1 MKILI
6 IDDHE
11 AVLNG
16 LARLV
21 ESEAPRW
28 QLAGLARTGREAL
41 SLAQALRPDVVVLD
55 LCLAGESGLDLLPEL
70 ARNCG
75 GGIVILTSLADA
87 QMRARALRLGA
98 HGYVSKLAPAAE
110 LVAAIDAAYCARSV
124 SDEHDKCHVSAVT
137 RIHPDRANP
146 PIPPQIE
153 ARQSAAIDEVR
164 TRTNGVS

>member
-6 IDDHE
+6 VDDHE

-16 LARLV
+16 VACLV

-28 QLAGLARTGREAL
+28 QLAGLARSGTEAL
-41 SLAQALRPDVVVLD
+41 RLAQALRPDVVVLD

-70 ARNCG
+70 ARTCG

-87 QMRARALRLGA
+87 QMRARALRVGA

-124 SDEHDKCHVSAVT
+124 SAEQDKCHVAPVT
-137 RIHPDRANP
+137 RIPPDQGNP
-146 PIPPQIE
+146 PIPRHIE

-164 TRTNGVS
+164 TKTNGVS